1 MLEFVKSYLSIAT
14 QLQTYYGSFGFVVS
28 MILVADF
35 MGNVINSFQ
44 EPPASVCSVWTTV
57 FTANFRNVF
66 KNRCFSSGLTYLCL
80 KTTVYFLRCTGFSLL
95 YANFDNLLE
104 IRCDQ
109 PQLLRTADQCLDLVF
124 VLLFVH

>member
-1 MLEFVKSYLSIAT
+1 
-14 QLQTYYGSFGFVVS
+14 
-28 MILVADF
+28 

-44 EPPASVCSVWTTV
+44 EPPDMSVLYGRP
-57 FTANFRNVF
+57 FLPANFRNVF

-95 YANFDNLLE
+95 YANFDNLLK

-109 PQLLRTADQCLDLVF
+109 PQLLRTADQYLHLVF